1 MSEVGREGGRGGS
14 WRGWREVGGAEGKD
28 ERITGRRNKR
38 RERKRGGGGEREGR
52 EERGREARRRNK
64 EGVRGGGRRTKYIK
78 KNYLFGVGSFPLVK

>member
-1 MSEVGREGGRGGS
+1 MGR
-14 WRGWREVGGAEGKD
+14 
-28 ERITGRRNKR
+28 
-38 RERKRGGGGEREGR
+38 REGR